1 MRQGMRNQ
9 MLRMAVGAAFLT
21 FVAVTA
27 LQAQGL
33 RSVAYDYTRTIL
45 PSERLGWTLGTYGSR
60 FTTAQQF
67 AAPFAGGAEYAGYG
81 GVGVTMAD
89 AWRPVTWHA
98 NTPGPGVPP
107 SYEIRFRTIDS
118 LQFEKRARFAKL
130 RECMLALS
138 GRVRELQETS
148 LGSLRVGL
156 REWMFPFPLQ
166 DRPEL
171 GYGFFSR
178 TDLVGSGAVD
188 RELFLAPFTAEVQQS
203 LGEELFLE
211 AAEALLFARSLPAG
225 VTLDQFYDPQLAALG
240 NYLFNNACYSA
251 AVDVWTI
258 LVNRDATSA
267 TRRRALAISLLAS
280 RRLGPAA
287 TEVRKSLTLGPG
299 WPDTLHI
306 TGSNLQDVFP
316 NAKDLADARE
326 ELEAQLA
333 LRPDD
338 ADLNF
343 LMAYM
348 DLFQGRWSA
357 AEERLARGAPT
368 DEVASHLLARLKAG
382 AVDETVRRPTLSVLR
397 RVTEQLTG
405 LEEEPLSAEDRVRLI
420 TVLQKGAE
428 SYEDHMRLGDFRF
441 FMGEFSRADV
451 EYRAAHKARPED
463 PFALF
468 ALVHAAIAN
477 GEYRSAI
484 RYLEKAFALEPAWGL
499 YEFRLQEFY
508 GDEKEY
514 RRQVADL
521 ERLVELKPTTAN
533 TRFLLA
539 YVYYFSGRYADAADE
554 LAEVLHLQPDFEHA
568 DQFLRL
574 ARLQG

>member
-1 MRQGMRNQ
+1 MRH
-9 MLRMAVGAAFLT
+9 RMKNLLLPVTVGAAFLAFPAART
-21 FVAVTA
+21 
-27 LQAQGL
+27 LQAQAL
-33 RSVAYDYTRTIL
+33 RGVRGVGNVRTL
-45 PSERLGWTLGTYGSR
+45 PSERLGYTLGGYGNR

-67 AAPFAGGAEYAGYG
+67 AAPAGGGGYG
-81 GVGVTMAD
+81 GYGPTGGVSMTS
-89 AWRPVTWHA
+89 AWRPITWNA

-130 RECMLALS
+130 RESMLALS

-148 LGSLRVGL
+148 LGPLRVGL

-166 DRPEL
+166 DRSEL

-178 TDLVGSGAVD
+178 MDLVGSGAVD

-203 LGEELFLE
+203 LGEARFLE
-211 AAEALLFARSLPAG
+211 TAEALLFARSLPAG

-240 NYLFNNACYSA
+240 NYLFNNACYA
-251 AVDVWTI
+251 AAADVWTI

-267 TRRRALAISLLAS
+267 TRRRGLALLLLAS
-280 RRLGPAA
+280 RRLSQAA
-287 TEVRKSLTLGPG
+287 TEARKSLTLAPG
-299 WPDTLHI
+299 WPDNLHV

-316 NAKDLADARE
+316 NVNDLADARE
-326 ELEAQLA
+326 ELDAQLA
-333 LRPDD
+333 LKPDD

-348 DLFQGRWSA
+348 DLFQGKWSA
-357 AEERLARGAPT
+357 AEERLARWAPQ
-368 DEVASHLLARLKAG
+368 DEVAAHLLARLKAG
-382 AVDETVRRPTLSVLR
+382 AVDESVRRPTLSVLR

-405 LEEEPLSAEDRVRLI
+405 LEEEPLSPEDRARLI
-420 TVLQKGAE
+420 TVLQTGAE

-441 FMGEFSRADV
+441 FMGEFSQADE
-451 EYRAAHKARPED
+451 EYRAAHKVRPED
-463 PFALF
+463 PFSLF
-468 ALVHAAIAN
+468 ALVHAAFAN

-508 GDEKEY
+508 GEEDEY

-521 ERLVELKPTTAN
+521 ERLVELRPTVAD

-554 LAEVLHLQPDFEHA
+554 LAEVLHLQPDFARA

>member
-1 MRQGMRNQ
+1 MRHRIRNL
-9 MLRMAVGAAFLT
+9 MLSVAVGAAFLAFPAART
-21 FVAVTA
+21 
-27 LQAQGL
+27 LQAQSL
-33 RSVAYDYTRTIL
+33 RGVGSVGRTRAL
-45 PSERLGWTLGTYGSR
+45 PSERLQTTLGYFGR
-60 FTTAQQF
+60 YTTAQQF
-67 AAPFAGGAEYAGYG
+67 AAPTGGQGYAGYG
-81 GVGVTMAD
+81 PTGGVSMTS
-89 AWRPVTWHA
+89 AWRPVTWNA

-118 LQFEKRARFAKL
+118 LQFEKRARFARL
-130 RECMLALS
+130 RESMLALS
-138 GRVRELQETS
+138 GRVRDLQETS
-148 LGSLRVGL
+148 LGPLRVGL

-166 DRPEL
+166 DQPQL

-178 TDLVGSGAVD
+178 MDLVGSGAVD

-203 LGEELFLE
+203 LGEARFLE
-211 AAEALLFARSLPAG
+211 TAEALLFARSLPAG
-225 VTLDQFYDPQLAALG
+225 ATLDQFYDPQLAALG
-240 NYLFNNACYSA
+240 NYLFNNACYA
-251 AVDVWTI
+251 AAADVWTV
-258 LVNRDATSA
+258 LVDRDATSA
-267 TRRRALAISLLAS
+267 TRRRGLALLLLAS
-280 RRLGPAA
+280 RRLSQAA
-287 TEVRKSLTLGPG
+287 TEARKSLTLAPG
-299 WPDTLHI
+299 WPDNLHI

-316 NAKDLADARE
+316 NASDLADARE
-326 ELEAQLA
+326 ELDAQLA
-333 LRPDD
+333 LQPDN

-343 LMAYM
+343 LRAYV
-348 DLFQGRWSA
+348 DLFQGKWSA
-357 AEERLARGAPT
+357 AEERLTRWAPQ
-368 DEVASHLLARLKAG
+368 DEVAARLLACLKAG
-382 AVDETVRRPTLSVLR
+382 AVDETVRRPTLSALR

-405 LEEEPLSAEDRVRLI
+405 LEEEPLSPEDRARLI
-420 TVLQKGAE
+420 TVLQTGAE

-441 FMGEFSRADV
+441 FMGEFSQADE

-463 PFALF
+463 PFSLF
-468 ALVHAAIAN
+468 ALVHAAFAN

-508 GDEKEY
+508 GDEGEY

-521 ERLVELKPTTAN
+521 ERLIELRPTVAD

-554 LAEVLHLQPDFEHA
+554 LIEVLRLRPDFARA

>member
-1 MRQGMRNQ
+1 MRH
-9 MLRMAVGAAFLT
+9 RMKNLLLPVTVGAAFLAFPAART
-21 FVAVTA
+21 
-27 LQAQGL
+27 LQAQAL
-33 RSVAYDYTRTIL
+33 RGVRGVGNVRTL
-45 PSERLGWTLGTYGSR
+45 PSERLGYTLGGYGNR

-67 AAPFAGGAEYAGYG
+67 AAPAGGGGYG
-81 GVGVTMAD
+81 GYGPTGGVSMTS
-89 AWRPVTWHA
+89 AWRPITWNA

-130 RECMLALS
+130 RESMLALS

-148 LGSLRVGL
+148 LGPLRVGL

-166 DRPEL
+166 DRSEL

-178 TDLVGSGAVD
+178 MDLVGSGAVD

-203 LGEELFLE
+203 LGEARFLE
-211 AAEALLFARSLPAG
+211 TAEALLFARSLPAG

-240 NYLFNNACYSA
+240 NYLFNNACYA
-251 AVDVWTI
+251 AAADVWTI

-267 TRRRALAISLLAS
+267 TRRRGLALLLLAS
-280 RRLGPAA
+280 RRLSQAA
-287 TEVRKSLTLGPG
+287 TEARKSLTLAPG
-299 WPDTLHI
+299 WPDNLHV

-316 NAKDLADARE
+316 NVNDLADARE
-326 ELEAQLA
+326 ELDAQLA
-333 LRPDD
+333 LKPDD

-348 DLFQGRWSA
+348 DLFQGKWSA
-357 AEERLARGAPT
+357 AEERLARWAPQ
-368 DEVASHLLARLKAG
+368 DEVAAHLLARLKAG
-382 AVDETVRRPTLSVLR
+382 AVDESVRRPTLSVLR

-405 LEEEPLSAEDRVRLI
+405 LEEEPLSPEDRARLI
-420 TVLQKGAE
+420 TVLQTGAE

-441 FMGEFSRADV
+441 FMGEFSQADE

-463 PFALF
+463 PFSLF
-468 ALVHAAIAN
+468 ALVHAAFAN

-508 GDEKEY
+508 GEEDEY

-521 ERLVELKPTTAN
+521 ERLVELRPTVAD

-554 LAEVLHLQPDFEHA
+554 LAEVLHLQPDFARA